1 MKRLYKEQEA
11 EDSVA
16 VPNSFLDRIKTQ
28 EGFNPN
34 VYRDSEGYLTAG
46 WGHKLTDNEIAQYQ
60 EGDTIDQKTLDAW
73 LAQDS
78 STAYAAAAKQAAEL
92 GQSDDPNFIDA
103 LADVNYQLGTNWN
116 QDHRNTWS
124 LMKQGKYKDA
134 ADEVTNSLWVSQ
146 TPKRVQN
153 FQQALLDLDVTQP
166 DPTFIAQA
174 PTPAP
179 TAPTP
184 TASPMEEYYASLLS
198 GSAAVT
204 RAFTEP
210 VPDFPAAVPTTL
222 GGKFARAVEA
232 GGVQLES
239 DVRTFGAMANYLISG
254 DEEQFETD
262 YNYIRLLDQTAGE
275 IFSGMG
281 TFEEFLDAPT
291 FDKFIEQVVKGV
303 GQFTP
308 MAVSSIASAGTGA
321 IVANVGKG
329 VLGYGSKAFVKKEV
343 NDILKKKQAGKT
355 LTAAEQEILYNAYET
370 IQAAKGIKDGLFS
383 PTTKAGLAFGAFGQ
397 EYVVGSS
404 QALKEFDD
412 AEIKLTPEEVK
423 AALALGI
430 PQAVLGTLSEG
441 LFYRA
446 LTKQAATKVV
456 GGDMAAGQFLK
467 ELAKGVAVQVGKSG
481 VTEGITETL
490 QEGALIAQRF
500 AIDPTYSEREAL
512 LRAGESAFVG
522 AFAGGA
528 RAAPTSVIAKAYSLL
543 NTGNQIEAD
552 VKYAKDTGVSPD
564 GTPQQEPLS
573 DIKAQ
578 FDDASNIN
586 TGRDS
591 VFIPGATEET
601 LPKILQDAGVT
612 PEQAGQFITIPDPNG
627 NGTLLVK
634 EDSPRLRKIT
644 ALATKFGLT
653 DDTIMQALQMSQIQS
668 PEHDQVLLV
677 TDEQGNHVFTQT
689 IDEAGKKKAIAN
701 AKRLYPTTAG
711 NFKIDTFLKDD
722 ILKDKQ
728 ARVEPTRQGEF
739 DFGEP
744 TQPQQPQAQTRDIDE
759 IGFTEALGVDY
770 DTLVERYQS
779 LNEKAKQLG
788 GVNNL
793 TPEER
798 TSLAKDYGRI
808 LFLQSLR
815 GQAGRQPTTT
825 LGPVSQKARTS
836 NLVNN
841 LDSLLDRYSTLVE
854 KAISVGGINNLSP
867 QEQQT
872 LRQDFIALQ
881 PNKNKTKAETEDLPA
896 GKLQEELQKIDLLQQ
911 EQVLDAL
918 KQEEGE
924 LSEVDSTT
932 RELAGAGIPFT
943 EQEFFNLIEPTE
955 TQRNFL
961 TGREGKT
968 EFVGLSSLLSE
979 RRRDQETLTKDEAA
993 KLSDILALEGG
1004 AVPNFFS
1011 DIPKSLAKLIFAAVE
1026 ANPNI
1031 DITIDRSQR
1040 QAPADAFGGARTET
1054 VYKAKITD
1062 RGQFAELNSEVD
1074 IARSKGDRKLNPTNN
1089 ESNVAGMFSI
1099 PRKKKGAGES
1109 VKGQDELSNNGIDIV
1124 HLLNYII
1131 DREGISLNT
1140 PTPQRYTQALTI
1152 LIPEMIENG
1161 TPLYYGFRGKRQGI
1175 ITYLRNYTQDPQN
1188 NFPLL
1193 IPQFVFGPDGKYIE
1207 RTKTVENEDGTTEV
1221 KPDRIVLNVKTLQE
1235 ATRAVSPFGPGSDP
1249 VALPTPR
1256 NEIKSLMR
1264 SLVQQ
1269 DPQGRSFGDLYD
1281 AFLETLSPELAERLT
1296 FGSFAKDLVQFDFDN
1311 LLPSPPI
1318 DDPARAQRLKDI
1330 KEIIAGVFKKIESE
1344 TNIDT
1349 ILRFAEQEDIP
1360 IVGDEF
1366 NLGLEER
1373 ISQVETRTVDE
1384 GFAQET
1390 DLFAETSVKQKI
1402 RENTG
1407 AYDHLVSR
1415 LNFEQRRDPANKP
1428 FITLRKDPET
1438 GQEARSVVKE
1448 KRRPITATN
1457 TINEYFRSGEEKRQ
1471 ILPYFFDKISQL
1483 FSQDRPI
1490 RFYSFSEIAT
1500 AINEL
1505 GNSKDS
1511 TLTFEGREVSAGELI
1526 TEIANAA
1533 RDQGRLAKYLRL
1545 GDRDVIF
1552 IDTSKVTATDKV
1564 RGLYAVAH
1572 ELGHSVFL
1580 NEREKALNTPKYKML
1595 MKAFEQDKARIE
1607 AQGST
1612 KYQGKFGFEEWFAD
1626 QTASWLVKTQAKNGV
1641 DSFFKRIY
1649 DRLKKIF
1656 DEVNNAFKGRFVL
1669 NATFEEYI
1677 NEVIAT
1683 NKKANEGNQGLSF
1696 EQEAQV
1702 RDVVED
1708 TVNGFK
1714 KYVSPKGL
1722 QYIKNQILGI
1732 LRYTAPENLVGDS
1745 KKHISLNYLFRSAEG
1760 YLRSLGEVGKEI
1772 ARMFYSRS
1780 SSKDRFGYL
1789 NLRVLVVNQ
1798 KLNELYSLTDA
1809 NGNPLFE
1816 DESGEPN
1823 LEKLR
1828 RITDEAESSVPTEAL
1843 SPEAQQV
1850 RNFLEDFFTNYISL
1864 KDDSIKQLPNFFPR
1878 KWNIAEIIQD
1888 PQKRQQVADLL
1899 AKYNSTIPPGY
1910 DSWLAYVEEW
1920 AATDED
1926 NEHISIGSDDAEL
1939 SVGMTRKRQEYFKKI
1954 PNEAARRGLGEN
1966 GEINPDGD
1974 AQLLVS
1980 SDQAIRS
1987 YLEDTIKKLEYEE
2000 RVRVTPTAEDVKNL
2014 QRLYGKEDPRVISI
2028 LDTTN
2033 LNNLKDLKGW
2043 RAMEVLLARIEDPA
2057 ARQGARKAVEASLG
2071 KVGMGMSPIAR
2082 KINSWALLGNMVTLL
2097 TFAMIA
2103 SLPDLA
2109 GPIIRSRNMTGL
2121 NTIVEQMS
2129 YYFKNKKAAERFAR
2143 DLGVVT
2149 HDAIETMYINAA
2161 ELGFMTDTTKKFAR
2175 TFFRATFLEQF
2186 TKFTRVFA
2194 SLMGQQFVLRLAQDN
2209 DAKSLDYL
2217 AELGVTREQVL
2228 GWQNNGRRFDTEDG
2242 KAVQLALG
2250 RFVEE
2255 SIVRPNAAERPVWAS
2270 NPYTALIWQLKS
2282 FFYAYGKNI
2291 VGGIKRQMQNSYKR
2305 DGDLPSAVYPMLL
2318 AGMFLLPLT
2327 AVGLELRELIKYLGR
2342 GITPGGKTFED
2353 TAASFRTNNMNW
2365 GEYMQELLDRSG
2377 IYGPIAL
2384 LFPMMEAPK
2393 YGDSWFFPALGP
2405 TAERLED
2412 IFIDGEFEIEDYTP
2426 FAAAF

>member
-1 MKRLYKEQEA
+1 LKYSIKQCLIKLYKEQEA

-60 EGDTIDQKTLDAW
+60 EGDSIDQKTLDAW

-281 TFEEFLDAPT
+281 TFEEFIDAPT
-291 FDKFIEQVVKGV
+291 FGKFIEQVVKGV

-321 IVANVGKG
+321 IIANVGKG

-343 NDILKKKQAGKT
+343 KDILKKQQAGKT
-355 LTAAEQEILYNAYET
+355 LTAAEQEILDNSYNT
-370 IQAAKGIKDGLFS
+370 IKAAKGVKDGLFS

-412 AEIKLTPEEVK
+412 AEMELTPEEVK

-446 LTKQAATKVV
+446 LTKQAAAKVV

-512 LRAGESAFVG
+512 LRAGESAFIG
-522 AFAGGA
+522 TFAGGA

-591 VFIPGATEET
+591 VFIPGATEES

-644 ALATKFGLT
+644 SLASKFGLT

-701 AKRLYPTTAG
+701 ARRLYPTTAG

-739 DFGEP
+739 DFGEEASATVPPNVQAGDEIDVFDIEGNKYKAKVSAVSKAGSIKVIDQQGKEVLLNMSPSATLANINSPQYKLQSSGHGFQGKTLQELTPAEIAQVEQSAQNTVNTASP
-744 TQPQQPQAQTRDIDE
+744 TEGAYVLAQQDLNAINLNKKEKQPQQPQAQTRDIDE
-759 IGFTEALGVDY
+759 GDF
-770 DTLVERYQS
+770 
-779 LNEKAKQLG
+779 
-788 GVNNL
+788 L
-793 TPEER
+793 T
-798 TSLAKDYGRI
+798 
-808 LFLQSLR
+808 
-815 GQAGRQPTTT
+815 
-825 LGPVSQKARTS
+825 
-836 NLVNN
+836 
-841 LDSLLDRYSTLVE
+841 
-854 KAISVGGINNLSP
+854 
-867 QEQQT
+867 QEQQ
-872 LRQDFIALQ
+872 D
-881 PNKNKTKAETEDLPA
+881 
-896 GKLQEELQKIDLLQQ
+896 EL
-911 EQVLDAL
+911 A
-918 KQEEGE
+918 QEEGQVSPQDT
-924 LSEVDSTT
+924 LAG
-932 RELAGAGIPFT
+932 ELAGAGIPFE
-943 EQEFFNLIEPTE
+943 EQQTFGVLEPVE
-955 TQRNFL
+955 TSGGFL

-968 EFVGLSSLLSE
+968 EFVGLSSLFSE
-979 RRRDQETLTKDEAA
+979 RRREQETLTEEESAR
-993 KLSDILALEGG
+993 LSEDLALEGG
-1004 AVPNFFS
+1004 AVPSFLS
-1011 DIPKSLAKLIFAAVE
+1011 DIPKSLAKLISAAIV

-1031 DITIDRSQR
+1031 DVTIDRSQR

-1054 VYKAKITD
+1054 VYKARVTD

-1074 IARSKGDRKLNPTNN
+1074 VARSKGDRKLNPTNN
-1089 ESNVAGMFSI
+1089 QSNVAGMFSI
-1099 PRKKKGAGES
+1099 PKKKKGAGES

-1161 TPLYYGFRGKRQGI
+1161 TPLYYGFRGNRQGI

-1188 NFPLL
+1188 NFPIL
-1193 IPQFVFGPDGKYIE
+1193 IPQFVLGPDGKYVE

-1221 KPDRIVLNVKTLQE
+1221 KPDRIVLNIPTLQQ
-1235 ATRAVSPFGPGSDP
+1235 ATRAVSPVGPG
-1249 VALPTPR
+1249 AEGIAAPTPR

-1269 DPQGRSFGDLYD
+1269 DPEGRSFGDLYD
-1281 AFLETLSPELAERLT
+1281 AFLETLPPGVAQSLSI
-1296 FGSFAKDLVQFDFDN
+1296 GGFAKDLVQRDFDD

-1318 DDPARAQRLKDI
+1318 DDPERARTIQETNKIISEVFSRL
-1330 KEIIAGVFKKIESE
+1330 ESE

-1438 GQEARSVVKE
+1438 GQESRPVVKE

-1511 TLTFEGREVSAGELI
+1511 TLTFEGREVTAGELI

-1533 RDQGRLAKYLRL
+1533 REQGRLAKYLRL

-1552 IDTSKVTATDKV
+1552 IDTSKATTTDKV

-1656 DEVNNAFKGRFVL
+1656 DEVNNAFKNRFVL

-1683 NKKANEGNQGLSF
+1683 NRQANEGNQGLSF

-1708 TVNGFK
+1708 TVNNFK
-1714 KYVSPKGL
+1714 KYISPKGL

-1760 YLRSLGEVGKEI
+1760 YLRSLGAAGKDI
-1772 ARMFYSRS
+1772 ARKLYSRS
-1780 SSKDRFGYL
+1780 SSKDKFGYL

-1816 DESGEPN
+1816 NESGEPD

-1828 RITDEAESSVPTEAL
+1828 KITDEAESNVPTEAL

-1850 RNFLEDFFTNYISL
+1850 RTFLEDFFSNYISL
-1864 KDDSIKQLPNFFPR
+1864 KDDSIKQLVNFFPR

-1899 AKYNSTIPPGY
+1899 AKYNPKVTAPPGY
-1910 DSWLAYVEEW
+1910 NSWLAYVEEW
-1920 AATDED
+1920 ATTDED
-1926 NEHISIGSDDAEL
+1926 NDSVSIDSDGAEL

-1954 PNEAARRGLGEN
+1954 PNEAARRGLGED
-1966 GEINPDGD
+1966 GEVNPDGD

-2000 RVRVTPTAEDVKNL
+2000 RVTVKPTAQDVQNL
-2014 QRLYGKEDPRVISI
+2014 QRLYGKEDPRVINI
-2028 LDTTN
+2028 LDTTD
-2033 LNNLKDLKGW
+2033 LNRLKDLKGW

-2305 DGDLPSAVYPMLL
+2305 DGNLPSAVYPMLL

-2377 IYGPIAL
+2377 IYGPLAL

-2405 TAERLED
+2405 TAERFED
-2412 IFIDGEFEIEDYTP
+2412 VFIDGEFEIEDYTP

>member
-1 MKRLYKEQEA
+1 MIKLYKEA

-28 EGFNPN
+28 EGFNSN

-103 LADVNYQLGTNWN
+103 LADVNYQLGTDWN

-232 GGVQLES
+232 GGTQLES

-254 DEEQFETD
+254 DKEQFETD

-281 TFEEFLDAPT
+281 TFEEFIDAPT
-291 FDKFIEQVVKGV
+291 FGKFIEQVVKGV

-321 IVANVGKG
+321 IIANIGKG
-329 VLGYGSKAFVKKEV
+329 TLSYGSKAFVKKQF
-343 NDILKKKQAGKT
+343 NDILKKQQAGKT
-355 LTAAEQEILYNAYET
+355 LTAAEQEILDNAYKT
-370 IQAAKGIKDGLFS
+370 IKEAKKVKDGLFDFS

-441 LFYRA
+441 LFYRG
-446 LTKQAATKVV
+446 LGKLAATKAVD
-456 GGDMAAGQFLK
+456 GDMAAGQFLK
-467 ELAKGVAVQVGKSG
+467 ELAKGVAVQVGTSG

-564 GTPQQEPLS
+564 GTTQQEPLS

-591 VFIPGATEET
+591 VFIPGATKET

-627 NGTLLVK
+627 NGILLVK

-644 ALATKFGLT
+644 SLASKFGLT

-701 AKRLYPTTAG
+701 ARRLYPTTAG

-759 IGFTEALGVDY
+759 GDF
-770 DTLVERYQS
+770 
-779 LNEKAKQLG
+779 
-788 GVNNL
+788 L
-793 TPEER
+793 T
-798 TSLAKDYGRI
+798 
-808 LFLQSLR
+808 
-815 GQAGRQPTTT
+815 
-825 LGPVSQKARTS
+825 
-836 NLVNN
+836 
-841 LDSLLDRYSTLVE
+841 
-854 KAISVGGINNLSP
+854 
-867 QEQQT
+867 QEQQDE
-872 LRQDFIALQ
+872 LA
-881 PNKNKTKAETEDLPA
+881 
-896 GKLQEELQKIDLLQQ
+896 QEEA
-911 EQVLDAL
+911 QVSPQDTLA
-918 KQEEGE
+918 G
-924 LSEVDSTT
+924 
-932 RELAGAGIPFT
+932 ELAGAGIPFE
-943 EQEFFNLIEPTE
+943 EQEPFIVLEPVE
-955 TQRNFL
+955 TSGGFL
-961 TGREGKT
+961 TGRQGKT
-968 EFVGLSSLLSE
+968 EFVGRSSLLSE
-979 RRRDQETLTKDEAA
+979 RRREQETLTEAESA
-993 KLSDILALEGG
+993 RLSEDLALEGG
-1004 AVPNFFS
+1004 AVPSFLS
-1011 DIPKSLAKLIFAAVE
+1011 DIPKSLAKLISAAIA

-1054 VYKAKITD
+1054 VYKARVTD

-1074 IARSKGDRKLNPTNN
+1074 VARSKGDRKLNPTNN

-1161 TPLYYGFRGKRQGI
+1161 TPLYYGFRGNRQGI
-1175 ITYLRNYTQDPQN
+1175 IAYLRNYTQDPQN
-1188 NFPLL
+1188 NFPIL
-1193 IPQFVFGPDGKYIE
+1193 IPQFVLGPDGKYVE

-1221 KPDRIVLNVKTLQE
+1221 KPDRVVLNIKTLQE

-1249 VALPTPR
+1249 IALPTPR

-1269 DPQGRSFGDLYD
+1269 DPEGRSFGDLYD
-1281 AFLETLSPELAERLT
+1281 AFLETLPPGVAQSLSI
-1296 FGSFAKDLVQFDFDN
+1296 GGFAKDLVQRDFDD

-1318 DDPARAQRLKDI
+1318 DDPERARTIAETNKVIAEVFSRL
-1330 KEIIAGVFKKIESE
+1330 ESE
-1344 TNIDT
+1344 TNIDAL
-1349 ILRFAEQEDIP
+1349 LRFAEQEDIP

-1366 NLGLEER
+1366 NLGLEEK
-1373 ISQVETRTVDE
+1373 ISQVETRTVDQ

-1438 GQEARSVVKE
+1438 GQESRPVVKE

-1511 TLTFEGREVSAGELI
+1511 TLTFEGREVTAGELI

-1533 RDQGRLAKYLRL
+1533 REQGRLAKYLRL

-1552 IDTSKVTATDKV
+1552 IDTSKATATDKV

-1656 DEVNNAFKGRFVL
+1656 DEVNNAFKNRFVL

-1708 TVNGFK
+1708 TVNNFK
-1714 KYVSPKGL
+1714 KYISPKGL

-1760 YLRSLGEVGKEI
+1760 YLRSLGAAGKDI
-1772 ARMFYSRS
+1772 ARKLYSRS
-1780 SSKDRFGYL
+1780 SSKDKFGYL

-1798 KLNELYSLTDA
+1798 KLNELYSLSDA

-1816 DESGEPN
+1816 NESGEPD

-1828 RITDEAESSVPTEAL
+1828 KITDEAESSVPTEAL

-1850 RNFLEDFFTNYISL
+1850 RTFLEDFFSNYISL
-1864 KDDSIKQLPNFFPR
+1864 KDESVKKLPNFFPR

-1899 AKYNSTIPPGY
+1899 AAYNKNVTTPPGY

-1920 AATDED
+1920 ATTDED
-1926 NEHISIGSDDAEL
+1926 NDSVSIDSDGAEL

-1966 GEINPDGD
+1966 GEVNPDGD

-2000 RVRVTPTAEDVKNL
+2000 RVTVKPTAQDVQNL
-2014 QRLYGKEDPRVISI
+2014 QRLYGEDDQRIVNI
-2028 LDTTN
+2028 LDTTDFN
-2033 LNNLKDLKGW
+2033 RLKDLKGW

-2377 IYGPIAL
+2377 IYGPLAL

-2405 TAERLED
+2405 TAERFED
-2412 IFIDGEFEIEDYTP
+2412 VFIDGEFEIEDYTP